1 MRDRGPRVLPDLDV
15 PTVSV
20 ASSLASE
27 ATGASGAEVDGPANA
42 IMQDKAFD
50 VTLGVD
56 MTDTT
61 LPAAAGRDDFGRVWP
76 RFIGLYRF
84 DMLTIS
90 APLI

>member
-27 ATGASGAEVDGPANA
+27 ATGTAEVDGPANA